1 MSSDQ
6 VMGISI
12 KANRRMAKDLEGYK
26 GEDILKLVSTLST
39 VIASVYAT
47 DSAMITGVWSYVV

>member
-1 MSSDQ
+1 
-6 VMGISI
+6 
-12 KANRRMAKDLEGYK
+12 MAKDLEGYK